1 MQVQF
6 TPEEAAKIKAAREA
20 KASKA
25 AARNDAAG
33 EAYKKALESVDYDED
48 RLIVHSMPEKFG
60 GAIIHRLPTP
70 EAWVMVSK
78 RITKALISD
87 GKKDSSDMA
96 ITNLVELPALLV
108 HPTLGELQ
116 QWRQELPDLYA
127 EIHNTMDAR
136 CSHGQASGK

>member
-6 TPEEAAKIKAAREA
+6 TPEEAAKIKAARDAKAA
-20 KASKA
+20 KASLRNEA
-25 AARNDAAG
+25 AS
-33 EAYKKALESVDYDED
+33 EAYKKELVAVEYDED
-48 RLIVHSMPEKFG
+48 RLIVHTMPERFG
-60 GAIIHRLPTP
+60 GAAIHRLPTP

-87 GKKDSSDMA
+87 GKKDSSDTA
-96 ITNLVELPALLV
+96 ITNLVEQPSLLV

-116 QWRQELPDLYA
+116 QWRQELPDLYS